1 MFTWLRVR
9 FFFLKKRKTELHLKS
24 AVEVLRYLALVLS
37 QLDPWSLGLTS
48 LPNVAGVRSCSS
60 QRPVRRMLTDR
71 LLAHMRMQGSS
82 PSCTQREHT
91 GMKAEQQP
99 DSNQTLAS
107 RLLKKRG
114 SLDVTSAVYSFSSSL
129 MQKKV

>member
-1 MFTWLRVR
+1 MVCLNGCVSG
-9 FFFLKKRKTELHLKS
+9 FFFFTKKETELHLKS
-24 AVEVLRYLALVLS
+24 AVEDLRYLALVLS
-37 QLDPWSLGLTS
+37 QLDPWSFGLTS

-82 PSCTQREHT
+82 PSCRQREHT
-91 GMKAEQQP
+91 GMKAEHQP
-99 DSNQTLAS
+99 DSNQTPAS
-107 RLLKKRG
+107 RL
-114 SLDVTSAVYSFSSSL
+114 LDVTSAVYSFSSSL